1 MRITAVE
8 EYGLRCLLNLARI
21 GAKAQL
27 SISEIAAMEGLSVP
41 YTSKLLSILR
51 KSGLVLAARGR
62 GGGFSI
68 AREPEDITVFDV
80 LTALGGP
87 LIDPGHCKKYTGQL
101 GECVHLHDC
110 SVHEVF
116 GSLAGYVKAFLSG
129 TSLKDLLEKTHGNS
143 SRESLRRE
151 VYSATY
157 PIGEA
162 NRTGDEKN

>member
-8 EYGLRCLLNLARI
+8 EYGLRCLLNLARK
-21 GAKAQL
+21 GVQAQL
-27 SISEIAAMEGLSVP
+27 SISEVAEMEGLSVP

-51 KSGLVLAARGR
+51 KSGLVLAVRGR

-68 AREPEDITVFDV
+68 ARKPEDITVFDV

-116 GSLAGYVKAFLSG
+116 GSLAGYVKEFLSE
-129 TSLKDLLEKTHGNS
+129 TSLKDLLTKAHGDP
-143 SRESLRRE
+143 RQEPLRRE

-157 PIGEA
+157 PTGESD
-162 NRTGDEKN
+162 RTGDEQS

>member
-8 EYGLRCLLNLARI
+8 EYGLRCLLNLARK
-21 GAKAQL
+21 GSKAQL
-27 SISEIAAMEGLSVP
+27 SISEIAEIEGLSVP

-68 AREPEDITVFDV
+68 AREPEEITVFDV

-101 GECVHLHDC
+101 GECVHLDDC

-129 TSLKDLLEKTHGNS
+129 TSLKDLLERTHGNTG
-143 SRESLRRE
+143 REPHRRE

-157 PIGEA
+157 PTGESDQ
-162 NRTGDEKN
+162 TGNEKN

>member
-8 EYGLRCLLNLARI
+8 EYGLRCLLNLARK
-21 GAKAQL
+21 GVQAQL
-27 SISEIAAMEGLSVP
+27 SISEVAEMEGLSVP

-68 AREPEDITVFDV
+68 ARKPEEITVFDV

-101 GECVHLHDC
+101 GECVHIHDC

-116 GSLAGYVKAFLSG
+116 GSLAGYVKEFLSE
-129 TSLKDLLEKTHGNS
+129 TSLKDLLEKAHGDPCQDPP
-143 SRESLRRE
+143 RRE

-157 PIGEA
+157 PTGESS
-162 NRTGDEKN
+162 RTGEGES